1 MPENT
6 PILLRRMVY
15 VLLFIGNEV
24 LTQMVQSWS
33 GVKGIWSLIPT
44 FIGFWYGLAWRMTY
58 LAVMA
63 VSPNHVEQTT
73 LKDDVPELDIWS
85 EASFQWEHPNH
96 SVFVVAV
103 VVPHHRLFLISYQVL
118 SFTDFLWS
126 WTPCKHFDLK
136 VLKNLVSTKYP
147 KCIFLVWKL
156 KPMHWQVFFNIINHD
171 RLFLSSWK
179 VVTAGFFEVETQNC
193 KYYSWQG
200 SLCLYGVSQNLASME
215 WKPEAM
221 HLENLGRVVYLQ
233 NHQLFTGWCSSI
245 HVK

>member
-1 MPENT
+1 MNVHHIDYPVFASGLKRDKTLSAIRDLEEVSSTLEETREAARQEAAESQDLVQDKLPIVTTAQTPQKFQRKNMACQGLTSYYTGGLRMPENT

-85 EASFQWEHPNH
+85 EASFQ
-96 SVFVVAV
+96 
-103 VVPHHRLFLISYQVL
+103 
-118 SFTDFLWS
+118 
-126 WTPCKHFDLK
+126 
-136 VLKNLVSTKYP
+136 
-147 KCIFLVWKL
+147 
-156 KPMHWQVFFNIINHD
+156 
-171 RLFLSSWK
+171 
-179 VVTAGFFEVETQNC
+179 
-193 KYYSWQG
+193 
-200 SLCLYGVSQNLASME
+200 
-215 WKPEAM
+215 
-221 HLENLGRVVYLQ
+221 
-233 NHQLFTGWCSSI
+233 
-245 HVK
+245 